1 MLHSEK
7 NSAVFGK
14 SDRIPG
20 SRMSLY
26 SYPWRYRYCVFV
38 LLKITTCLHVW
49 WIVAQDRQIYP
60 GTLTGQGK
68 KKYTG
73 AFLMA
78 SADDGENW
86 QRLIE
91 EPFPQSGFG
100 GYWSDSRRLSAN
112 GWLYFATE
120 TGRAY
125 RVRRNPIT
133 DAGEIRESI
142 RG

>member
-78 SADDGENW
+78 WADDGENW
-86 QRLIE
+86 QRLLE
-91 EPFPQSGFG
+91 D
-100 GYWSDSRRLSAN
+100 SDGKSRFDAFNGESRRLSAD
-112 GWLYFATE
+112 GRLYCATE

-133 DAGEIRESI
+133 DAGTIREPI
-142 RG
+142 RS